1 MSNFKTFK
9 IMLRYYRNYSFPEI
23 WEEFFTD
30 QSDRYELVEKPSY
43 KKKRLED
50 EKLNLEKW
58 LEYNKKQVV
67 ATEDK
72 LKSVKKE
79 LDSL

>member
-1 MSNFKTFK
+1 MS
-9 IMLRYYRNYSFPEI
+9 LVRYYWSNIDNDMMDFV
-23 WEEFFTD
+23 
-30 QSDRYELVEKPSY
+30 SDRYELVEKPSY

-50 EKLNLEKW
+50 EKSGLEKW

-72 LKSVKKE
+72 LKAVKKE

>member
-1 MSNFKTFK
+1 MS
-9 IMLRYYRNYSFPEI
+9 LVRYYWSNIDNEMMDFV
-23 WEEFFTD
+23 
-30 QSDRYELVEKPSY
+30 SDRYELVEKPSY

-50 EKLNLEKW
+50 EKSGLEKW

>member
-1 MSNFKTFK
+1 MS
-9 IMLRYYRNYSFPEI
+9 LVRYYWSNIDNEMMDFV
-23 WEEFFTD
+23 
-30 QSDRYELVEKPSY
+30 SDRYELVEKPSY

-50 EKLNLEKW
+50 EKSGLEKW

-72 LKSVKKE
+72 LKAVKKE